1 MINLVCNTTVHY
13 LLRGER
19 NLSLA
24 KAKIVAK
31 ATNTEI
37 LVWMDPA
44 RVLERRE
51 AWSKAFPKV
60 PKVRKNAKKPK
71 EVKV

>member
-1 MINLVCNTTVHY
+1 MIPLLGPTTVHY

-24 KAKIVAK
+24 KAKRVAK
-31 ATNTEI
+31 ATNSEI

-60 PKVRKNAKKPK
+60 PKIRKNAKKPK
-71 EVKV
+71 EVK